1 MSTSTQTIEQLA
13 SREYKYGFFTDIE
26 QDSAPRGLN
35 EDVIRLISAKKQ
47 EPAWLLDWR
56 LKAYRTWLTMKEPTW
71 SNVKY
76 GPINYQDIIYYAA
89 PKSRPAIESLDQV
102 DPEIRRTFE
111 KLGIPLEEQKLLSGV
126 AIDAVF
132 DSVSVATTFKE
143 KLAELGIIFCSFSE
157 AVQNH
162 PDLIRKYL
170 GTVVPYS
177 DNFFATLNTAVF
189 RDGSFAYSPKG
200 MRCPM
205 ELSP

>member
-71 SNVKY
+71 GNVKY

-89 PKSRPAIESLDQV
+89 PKSGPRSKAST
-102 DPEIRRTFE
+102 RS
-111 KLGIPLEEQKLLSGV
+111 IPRFGEPSRSSAFPSRNKSCYQGLLSMPCSTAYRWRPRSRKAGRARHHLLLV
-126 AIDAVF
+126 
-132 DSVSVATTFKE
+132 
-143 KLAELGIIFCSFSE
+143 LRGGAEPS
-157 AVQNH
+157 
-162 PDLIRKYL
+162 
-170 GTVVPYS
+170 
-177 DNFFATLNTAVF
+177 
-189 RDGSFAYSPKG
+189 
-200 MRCPM
+200 
-205 ELSP
+205 